1 MSDTML
7 ERVARAIFETWA
19 AEGNSDVTWAEL
31 LKMRDGDG
39 YQEGKR
45 MYALAIKEARAA
57 IEAMALVDAKALI
70 VAAAA
75 EAKYDGRV
83 FSALGAADKKRY
95 IGRLD
100 LTLEAYFAALSEAQS
115 TGEKK

>member
-1 MSDTML
+1 MSEMI

-19 AEGNSDVTWAEL
+19 ADGNSDVTWAEL

-57 IEAMALVDAKALI
+57 IEAMREPTKPMVDAA
-70 VAAAA
+70 VR
-75 EAKYDGRV
+75 D
-83 FSALGAADKKRY
+83 
-95 IGRLD
+95 
-100 LTLEAYFAALSEAQS
+100 TLEGPGISAFRNWPDREAYRYGLMIDAALSEAQS